1 MLDALGSV
9 SGNQVQ
15 QNPLQ
20 PDLQYRGFL
29 ASPLLGAPQGLS
41 VYIDGVRLNEPFGD
55 TLSWDLIPT
64 EAIRSANLMPGS
76 NPIYGLNTL
85 GGALSLETKTG
96 FSDPGAEVHLLG
108 GSFGRRLLDVG
119 IGGHGQRWGVFA
131 AGRYFGEEGWRPFS
145 PSRTASAFVAT
156 TYRNGATSAELALTA
171 ADTTLTGNG
180 PAPRQL
186 LALDRRAI
194 FTHPDRTD
202 NRMFMAVARGER
214 PLAAFAHLSGV
225 AYYRASRIATVNGD
239 QADWIGCQ
247 DPAQAGSVCI
257 SDEAGAET
265 PVLDDAGNPIP
276 FDPRNPYNAS
286 ENATRTRQQGYGV
299 AAQIAVDAPVAGRE
313 NHLFVGAA
321 ANEGRAG
328 FTSSSAL
335 ARLSQ
340 NRGTVSSGIVDAE
353 SRVAVDSVT
362 RDLGLYATDTFSLRR
377 DLFVTAAARF
387 NVSVLS
393 LEDRLGVALTGRH
406 TFHRLNPGA
415 GRQLPAA
422 AGRRRLRRLQRVD
435 ARADAAGAD
444 LRQRDRS
451 VPAAERLHLRPAA
464 GGGRR
469 AHLRARRARA
479 VEARARRRW
488 TTSSPPSG
496 PRTLDDILFI
506 SSGAVA
512 NRGYFAN
519 VGDTRRQ
526 GIEASLLGRR
536 RFGAA
541 ARQRAARVG
550 GALHLS
556 RRALPD
562 AVHGAVG
569 GASRTRSPAR
579 SPCPR
584 APASRACRRTS
595 ARRRSP
601 GSAAA
606 ASPSGWTRSA
616 TAASTTG
623 ATRRTCCA
631 RLPGF
636 VVMNLRAA
644 YQLARP
650 LSVFL
655 IVSNLFDAS
664 YGSFGVLGDAS
675 PVLAR
680 LHRSALHRP
689 GRAARGVARRRRE
702 LLISA
707 AVGARVGP
715 GVVRRGG
722 VAADRGGDA
731 GGGIVAGAG
740 EVAGEDPFD
749 DQAGAVRVQRL
760 AGGAVADE
768 RVVGDQDF
776 ELAAARQRQPLG
788 RLRGDQRG
796 GRRTRLGQPARRE
809 QRVGVVAAGDR
820 ARDG

>member
-1 MLDALGSV
+1 MIQLVGVSLSALVVLLLGELVPDAGVAPDAPPAAAAAPAEARTPLPDPLPAARGEGTGAARGEGTGAVDVGGETVITATTPLHGSRLPRDRVPANVQTVTADAIAVRHSLDLTDYMLDTLGSV

-171 ADTTLTGNG
+171 ADSTLTGNG

-186 LALDRRAI
+186 LALDGRAI
-194 FTHPDRTD
+194 FTHPDITD
-202 NRMFMAVARGER
+202 NRMFMAVARAER

-247 DPAQAGSVCI
+247 DPTQAGSVCI
-257 SDEAGAET
+257 SDDAGAET

-276 FDPRNPYNAS
+276 FDPRDPYNAS

-299 AAQIAVDAPVAGRE
+299 AAQVAVDAPVAGRE
-313 NHLFVGAA
+313 NHLFVGGA

-362 RDLGLYATDTFSLRR
+362 RDLGLYATDTFSLRP

-406 TFHRLNPGA
+406 TFHRLNPALGVSY
-415 GRQLPAA
+415 QPLPAVGGYAGYSESTRVPTPLELTCASETDPCRLPNGFISDPPLA
-422 AGRRRLRRLQRVD
+422 AVVARTFELGVRGRWRRERTTLDYVV
-435 ARADAAGAD
+435 AGF
-444 LRQRDRS
+444 R
-451 VPAAERLHLRPAA
+451 
-464 GGGRR
+464 
-469 AHLRARRARA
+469 
-479 VEARARRRW
+479 
-488 TTSSPPSG
+488 TTN
-496 PRTLDDILFI
+496 LDDILFI

-541 ARQRAARVG
+541 AGNGRLEWAVRYTYLDARFLTPFTELSVAHPAAVDGTIAVPAGARIPGVPAHIGKASLTWFGGGRVSVGLDAIGNG
-550 GALHLS
+550 GQYYRGDEANLL
-556 RRALPD
+556 
-562 AVHGAVG
+562 
-569 GASRTRSPAR
+569 
-579 SPCPR
+579 
-584 APASRACRRTS
+584 
-595 ARRRSP
+595 
-601 GSAAA
+601 
-606 ASPSGWTRSA
+606 
-616 TAASTTG
+616 
-623 ATRRTCCA
+623 A

-664 YGSFGVLGDAS
+664 YGSFGVLGDAT
-675 PVLAR
+675 PVL
-680 LHRSALHRP
+680 P
-689 GRAARGVARRRRE
+689 GFSDPRFIGPGAPRAAWLGVD
-702 LLISA
+702 
-707 AVGARVGP
+707 VNY
-715 GVVRRGG
+715 
-722 VAADRGGDA
+722 
-731 GGGIVAGAG
+731 
-740 EVAGEDPFD
+740 
-749 DQAGAVRVQRL
+749 
-760 AGGAVADE
+760 
-768 RVVGDQDF
+768 
-776 ELAAARQRQPLG
+776 
-788 RLRGDQRG
+788 
-796 GRRTRLGQPARRE
+796 
-809 QRVGVVAAGDR
+809 
-820 ARDG
+820 